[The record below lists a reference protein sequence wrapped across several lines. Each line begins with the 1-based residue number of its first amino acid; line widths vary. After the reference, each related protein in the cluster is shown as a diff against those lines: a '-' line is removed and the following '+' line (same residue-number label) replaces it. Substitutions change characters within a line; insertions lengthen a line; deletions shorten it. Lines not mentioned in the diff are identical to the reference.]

1 MIVGIDDFKVEAH
14 IPGLF
19 PLDEMSPSSSVIS
32 ERVQSFIDRYEQLFL
47 YKFFGNEPD
56 RVTELINYFYGTEMD
71 DEEKNKLLC
80 ALKSPIAD
88 YVAYHYFRS
97 ETIVNTTIG
106 GVVEHGENG
115 NKSSTIDLCTRL
127 WNDMCEQS
135 RYIYTAI
142 IKNECP
148 NTEVFKYVN
157 AMNL

>member
-1 MIVGIDDFKVEAH
+1 MIVGIDDFKVEAQ

-32 ERVQSFIDRYEQLFL
+32 ERVQSFIDRYEPLFL
-47 YKFFGNEPD
+47 YKFFGND
-56 RVTELINYFYGTEMD
+56 TDKVSELMSYYTSMERN

-106 GVVEHGENG
+106 GVVEQGENG
-115 NKSSTIDLCTRL
+115 KKSSTIDLCTRL
-127 WNDMCEQS
+127 WNDMCEKS

-142 IKNECP
+142 IKKECP